1 MLMERLVISEK
12 KSRRLWENFKKGDKE
27 ALTSIYEKF
36 YPVLLS
42 YGLKFKNNKEFV
54 KDSIQE
60 VFVYIMSHQHNLA
73 DTENLEMYLITCL
86 RRRMLRKLKYN
97 VPFSSDKRFL
107 LNTSQLID
115 DSAEEDVLNRGTAQ
129 IRKNLVK
136 HMIDNLP
143 VRQKEALLM
152 KFYLY
157 LDYQDIAQLMDINP
171 QSARNLVYKATQS
184 LREEVKK
191 HF

>member
-1 MLMERLVISEK
+1 MERLVISEK
-12 KSRRLWENFKKGDKE
+12 KSRRLWENFKNGDKE

>member
-1 MLMERLVISEK
+1 MERLVMSDK
-12 KSRRLWENFKKGDKE
+12 KSRVLWKSFKKGDKE
-27 ALTSIYEKF
+27 ALTAIYEKY
-36 YPVLLS
+36 YPVLRS
-42 YGLKFKNNKEFV
+42 YGLKFKNDEEFV

-60 VFVYIMSHQHNLA
+60 VFVYIMSHQNYLA
-73 DTENLEMYLITCL
+73 DTQNLEMYLITCL

-107 LNTSQLID
+107 FNTSQLVD

-129 IRKNLVK
+129 TKKYLVK

-157 LDYQDIAQLMDINP
+157 LDYKDIAQLMDINP

-191 HF
+191 YF